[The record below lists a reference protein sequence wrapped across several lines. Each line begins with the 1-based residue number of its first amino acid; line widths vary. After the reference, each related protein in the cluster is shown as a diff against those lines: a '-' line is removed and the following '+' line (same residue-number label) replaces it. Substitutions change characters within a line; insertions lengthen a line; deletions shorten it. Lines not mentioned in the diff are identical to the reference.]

1 MYVYKVYIYTHRP
14 IHAFEVP
21 SITPQKQY
29 LFIHVMYAW
38 VCTWLC
44 ICMRVYRQ
52 TLTRLCCY
60 RKTLQNTNPERDL
73 MAGWE
78 ARKAARISH

>member
-52 TLTRLCCY
+52 TLARLCCY
-60 RKTLQNTNPERDL
+60 RKTLQNTNPELDL

-78 ARKAARISH
+78 ARKAARISQ